1 MCTDECKCP
10 RGQRYEILLEWEF
23 QAGVS
28 CLMWVL
34 LIELR
39 KRSMYS
45 EPLSCVSSPCMWFVK
60 SLEFRYYIVFILVK
74 I

>member
-39 KRSMYS
+39 
-45 EPLSCVSSPCMWFVK
+45 SSGREVCT
-60 SLEFRYYIVFILVK
+60 LNH
-74 I
+74 